1 VGAIH
6 LKRAAPFAAVVAL
19 AAGCAGPAA
28 PVQAPQPPVR
38 PAFRFDPAGSWMA
51 RGARTHDLIYVSD
64 TSGKVWVFSYPGEK
78 QVGLLRGFE
87 SPAGVCSDASTG
99 DVYVVDT
106 TNLHVFKYRHGETK
120 PVKTLTQFGYFP
132 FGCAVDPAT
141 HDVAVTNVSANPS
154 GPGSLSIFRPGAFF
168 PSDYT
173 NPAFNA
179 YFFCSFDDRGNVLID
194 GADSGSY
201 HTLFGK
207 WRRGSTTVTTVT
219 LDKRIGYPGGIQWD
233 GTYVAIQDT
242 LSRKLYRFKIVG
254 SRGRS
259 AGAVRFKFDRSTLL
273 HAFWVQG
280 QTIVMPYGK
289 VSRLVRMLGRWP
301 YPDGGAPR
309 RSIGIA
315 RAAELVGV
323 TVSLAKK

>member
-1 VGAIH
+1 MS
-6 LKRAAPFAAVVAL
+6 LKGVARLAAVALL
-19 AAGCAGPAA
+19 AAGCAGPMA
-28 PVQAPQPPVR
+28 PVQAPQAPVR
-38 PAFRFDPAGSWMA
+38 PASRFDPTGSWMA
-51 RGARTHDLIYVSD
+51 PAASTQDLIYVSD
-64 TSGKVWVFSYPGEK
+64 THGKVWVFSYPGER
-78 QVGLLRGFE
+78 QVGVLQGFK

-106 TNLHVFKYRHGETK
+106 TGLAVLKYKHGGTK
-120 PVKTLTQFGYFP
+120 PIKTLTMFGYFP
-132 FGCAVDPAT
+132 FGCAVDPAS
-141 HDVAVTNVSANPS
+141 HDVAVTNISSNPS

-179 YFFCSFDDRGNVLID
+179 YVFCSFDGQGNVLVD

-219 LDKRIGYPGGIQWD
+219 LDKRIGYPGGVQWD
-233 GTYVAIQDT
+233 GTYMAVQDT
-242 LSRKLYRFKIVG
+242 MSRKLFRFKIAG

-259 AGAVRFKFDRSTLL
+259 AGTVDFKVDRSSLL

-280 QTIVMPYGK
+280 QTIVMPYGTAA
-289 VSRLVRMLGRWP
+289 RLVRMVGRWP
-301 YPDGGAPR
+301 YPAGGAPS
-309 RSIGIA
+309 RSIGVA
-315 RAAELVGV
+315 HAAELVGI